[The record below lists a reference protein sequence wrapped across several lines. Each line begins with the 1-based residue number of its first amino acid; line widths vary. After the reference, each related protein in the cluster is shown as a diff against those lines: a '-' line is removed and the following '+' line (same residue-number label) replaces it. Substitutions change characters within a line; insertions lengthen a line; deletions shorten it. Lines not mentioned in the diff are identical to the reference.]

1 MQENETIVN
10 RRYYKNTIDLI
21 NQSLATPKDLCFVL
35 VQHAFLPSID
45 FYHCIESKLASVI
58 LKGSSAKQ
66 NPSVVDSLK
75 QRYGSRVQDC
85 VKRSDLEDSAFT
97 IELLKKTTRGKPFV
111 ILEYGAYFA
120 PAITAVCNDP
130 LLGPKLLGV
139 VEGTEN
145 GIKGST
151 DGKTIGYGT
160 VANRVACP
168 IISKSRSNI
177 KHIMDI
183 EIGPAIVDA
192 ADNILCNLSLIHI

>member
-45 FYHCIESKLASVI
+45 FYQCIESKLASVI

-85 VKRSDLEDSAFT
+85 VKRSDSK
-97 IELLKKTTRGKPFV
+97 IVRSLL
-111 ILEYGAYFA
+111 I
-120 PAITAVCNDP
+120 C
-130 LLGPKLLGV
+130 
-139 VEGTEN
+139 
-145 GIKGST
+145 
-151 DGKTIGYGT
+151 
-160 VANRVACP
+160 
-168 IISKSRSNI
+168 
-177 KHIMDI
+177 
-183 EIGPAIVDA
+183 
-192 ADNILCNLSLIHI
+192 